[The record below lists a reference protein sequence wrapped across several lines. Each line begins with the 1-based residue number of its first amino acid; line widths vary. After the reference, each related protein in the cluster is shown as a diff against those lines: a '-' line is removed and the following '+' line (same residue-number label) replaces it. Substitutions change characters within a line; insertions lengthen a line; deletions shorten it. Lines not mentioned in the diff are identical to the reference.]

1 MRNPFLTEYVKR
13 NLRNCQ
19 LKQLSILEEVDRIC
33 RKHEIPY
40 WLDGGSLLGAVRHGG
55 FIPWDDDIDLG
66 MRLEDLKR
74 FIQVAPAELGEN
86 LFLQTPESDPSSKEP
101 IIKIRDLNSLY
112 LESGDNLAADY
123 QKGLFVDIF
132 PFIAYPSVPRPWVK
146 RLTKGISTAYSIL
159 HSPHYYSLRSF
170 AEFFWFGAKY
180 AIYRMIWKVL
190 CLLRPKD
197 TYLSN
202 VLINNGYGN
211 MHRKDSVFPLGEIGF
226 EGKRFSAPGNPD
238 AYLKDLY
245 RNYMDIP
252 PESKRKVHAIYLHPE
267 LINDKEEKK

>member
-1 MRNPFLTEYVKR
+1 MKNPFLTEYVKR
-13 NLRNCQ
+13 NLRDCQ
-19 LKQLSILEEVDRIC
+19 LKQLSILEEVDCIC
-33 RKHEIPY
+33 RKYAIPY

-123 QKGLFVDIF
+123 QKGLFIDIF
-132 PFIAYPSVPRPWVK
+132 PFIDYPSVPKPWVK
-146 RLTKGISTAYSIL
+146 KLTKGISTAYSIL
-159 HSPHYYSLRSF
+159 RSPHYYSLRSF
-170 AEFFWFGAKY
+170 FEFFWFGAKY
-180 AIYRMIWKVL
+180 GVYRAIWATL

-197 TYLSN
+197 TYMSN
-202 VLINNGYGN
+202 VLINNGYGI
-211 MHRKDSVFPLGEIGF
+211 MHRKDSVFPLGEIEF

-252 PESKRKVHAIYLHPE
+252 PENKRKIHAIYLHPE
-267 LINDKEEKK
+267 LINDKKEKK